1 MEISNR
7 RLSKGLEINYLRVNG
22 CGVGKMGQDIHQV
35 SSISPYN
42 VIRIWSFLPGS

>member
-7 RLSKGLEINYLRVNG
+7 TLSKDLEINYLRVNS
-22 CGVGKMGQDIHQV
+22 CGVGKMGQDIHQI

-42 VIRIWSFLPGS
+42 VSRMWPFLPGS